1 MVIAPVQIL
10 PEARAQIIDTLTT
23 QKIPAEYGLRVGVKG
38 GGCGSSWLLGF
49 DLPGPTDEVYAVD
62 GVRVIID
69 RRHLLYVL
77 DAIIGFEETEEGNGF
92 VVDRATSPK

>member
-62 GVRVIID
+62 GVRIIID

>member
-10 PEARAQIIDTLTT
+10 PEARTQIIDTLTT
-23 QKIPAEYGLRVGVKG
+23 HKIPAEYGLRVGVKG

-62 GVRVIID
+62 GVRIIID

>member
-1 MVIAPVQIL
+1 MLLAPVHIR

-49 DLPGPTDEVYAVD
+49 DLPGPGDEVYAVD

-69 RRHLLYVL
+69 KRHLLYVL
-77 DAIIGFEETEEGNGF
+77 DATIGFEQTDEGRGF
-92 VVDRATSPK
+92 VVDRVGDSK

>member
-1 MVIAPVQIL
+1 MVIAPVQIR

-49 DLPGPTDEVYAVD
+49 DIPGPTDEVYAVD

-77 DAIIGFEETEEGNGF
+77 DATIGFEQTDEGAGF
-92 VVDRATSPK
+92 IVDRAVDIK